1 MKQVEIPY
9 EELEQVFIKELSK
22 LGSEGLYQRGILAT
36 SEGDH
41 VTARRMRLI
50 AARARGEVSTY
61 KKRKKA
67 RKAREK
73 KKREAR
79 EDGVPFG
86 TTTIGPDGL
95 EELYSMEIDLRTS
108 THMMCFVI
116 DKGAGEYIT
125 NVSNNWDME
134 NWAFLVLQMND
145 MITNFDKFV
154 KFVLE
159 REDLVLEPGT
169 LFPEGVG

>member
-1 MKQVEIPY
+1 M
-9 EELEQVFIKELSK
+9 
-22 LGSEGLYQRGILAT
+22 
-36 SEGDH
+36 
-41 VTARRMRLI
+41 
-50 AARARGEVSTY
+50 STY

-67 RKAREK
+67 RKAREEEEI
-73 KKREAR
+73 KRKAR

-86 TTTIGPDGL
+86 TTAIGPDGL

-125 NVSNNWDME
+125 NVSNNWGIE

-154 KFVLE
+154 
-159 REDLVLEPGT
+159 
-169 LFPEGVG
+169 